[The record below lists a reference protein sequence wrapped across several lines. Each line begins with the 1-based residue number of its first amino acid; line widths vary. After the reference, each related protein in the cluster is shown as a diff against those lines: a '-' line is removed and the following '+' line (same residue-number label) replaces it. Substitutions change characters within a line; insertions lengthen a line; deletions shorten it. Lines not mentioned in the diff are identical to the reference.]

1 MHIVLALSLIASVLL
16 SLGTC
21 ALTTGARPDIERL
34 MLLLI
39 ATVALD
45 GYAILAV
52 VTSRKRATA

>member
-1 MHIVLALSLIASVLL
+1 MRIVLGAPPYCVRAV
-16 SLGTC
+16 
-21 ALTTGARPDIERL
+21 LTTGARPDIERL

>member
-1 MHIVLALSLIASVLL
+1 MRIVLARSLIASMLL
-16 SLGTC
+16 SLGIC
-21 ALTTGARPDIERL
+21 ALTTGAPSEMERL

>member
-1 MHIVLALSLIASVLL
+1 MRILLAPSLIASMLL
-16 SLGTC
+16 SLGIST
-21 ALTTGARPDIERL
+21 LTTGASPEIERL

-52 VTSRKRATA
+52 VTSRKRATG